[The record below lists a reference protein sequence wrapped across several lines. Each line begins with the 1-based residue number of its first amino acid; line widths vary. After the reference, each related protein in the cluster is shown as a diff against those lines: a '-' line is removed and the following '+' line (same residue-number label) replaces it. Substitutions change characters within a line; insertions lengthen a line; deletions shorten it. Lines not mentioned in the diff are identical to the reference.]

1 MNRREES
8 RGRGR
13 PPKHPTGHRRSKD
26 IIWVN
31 AGKVLKDRCRKAALA
46 DERELTAW
54 CRVALKQA
62 CDAAGV

>member
-13 PPKHPTGHRRSKD
+13 PPKHPIGHRRSKD

-31 AGKVLKDRCRKAALA
+31 AGKELKERCRKAAKA
-46 DERELTAW
+46 DGRELTQW
-54 CRVALKQA
+54 CRVMLKQA
-62 CDAAGV
+62 CDKAGV